1 LSPHTR
7 RSVAVVYGAA
17 ALQGAFGVMLP
28 ASSAALRARLDLSDT
43 IYGTLFLPFL
53 LLALVTSLL
62 AAPLLR
68 RFSLRQLFLI
78 PIGGEIAALLLMA
91 LAGTAPPR
99 AGLALLFGAV
109 ALAGPCLGMLGISM
123 NTAAIELMPERRD
136 RALSSLHGTLGTG
149 AAVWPLLVG
158 ALASARAWG
167 WAPLLLAAGFAV
179 VASGMLGRP
188 IRGLA
193 ERIEDDHSRA
203 GLPRGVWP
211 RTATAFLY
219 GIGEATFTVWAVLF
233 LYERRELPMATA
245 TGALSAF
252 WVAMTGGRF
261 LAAVVVRW
269 VSARALSILLS
280 LKMAASFLLVARA
293 QSAAGS
299 LLAFGL
305 AGLSCSALFPLLFAL
320 TSRVYPDRTPQVSA
334 VFSAAVLGGIA
345 IGSFAIGPLRG
356 TLGLETIYSAS
367 AAGPLLLALLILATE
382 RGAAPGR
389 LRGAVLQPVLWLFMP
404 LSRFASRRRLPPP
417 PPAPADRRQ
426 PTEEP

>member
-1 LSPHTR
+1 M
-7 RSVAVVYGAA
+7 VYGAA

-28 ASSAALRARLDLSDT
+28 ASSAALRTRLDLSDT
-43 IYGTLFLPFL
+43 IYGSLFLPFL

-78 PIGGEIAALLLMA
+78 PITGEIVALLLMA

-99 AGLALLFGAV
+99 AGLGLLFAAV

-123 NTAAIELMPERRD
+123 NTAAIELLPERRD
-136 RALSSLHGTLGTG
+136 RALSALHGTLGTG
-149 AAVWPLLVG
+149 AAIWPLLVG

-167 WAPLLLAAGFAV
+167 WAPLLLAGGFAV

-188 IRGLA
+188 IRGLT
-193 ERIEDDHSRA
+193 ERIEEDQGRA
-203 GLPRGVWP
+203 GLPRGLWP
-211 RTATAFLY
+211 RTATAFVY

-233 LYERRELPMATA
+233 LFERRGLPMATA

-261 LAAVVVRW
+261 LAAWVVRW
-269 VSARALSILLS
+269 ISARALSILLS
-280 LKMAASFLLVARA
+280 LMMAVSFLLVARA
-293 QSAAGS
+293 ESATGS

-320 TSRVYPDRTPQVSA
+320 TSRVYPERTPQVSA

-345 IGSFAIGPLRG
+345 IGSFVIGPLRAR
-356 TLGLETIYSAS
+356 LGLEAIYRAS
-367 AAGPLLLALLILATE
+367 AVGPLLLVLAILATE
-382 RGAAPGR
+382 RGAAAGS
-389 LRGAVLQPVLWLFMP
+389 LRGVVLQPVVWLFMP
-404 LSRFASRRRLPPP
+404 LSRFASRRRLTP
-417 PPAPADRRQ
+417 PPAASVTRRQ
-426 PTEEP
+426 PNIKQ